1 MAEVSEGVLVEEIL
15 AGNKDVYRVLV
26 ERYKNVV
33 FNLAYRMTGSPED
46 ALDISQETFIR
57 AYQSLGRFR
66 VGEKFFTWLY
76 TICLNVAKNH
86 LRQRSRRLRLQGA
99 VYEETVGRDV
109 CPGPEDSLLDKEEA
123 RLMQGMLLSVPEH
136 YRAAVVL
143 RYNDGLSY
151 EEISQALGISVSG
164 AKMRVKRGLDK
175 LRSLTRGEAGGQG
188 GGQADGDDG
197 SN

>member
-15 AGNKDVYRVLV
+15 AGNKDAYRILV

-57 AYQSLGRFR
+57 AYQSLSRFR

-76 TICLNVAKNH
+76 TIGINVSKNF
-86 LRQRSRRLRLQGA
+86 LRQKSRRLRLQGA
-99 VYEETVGRDV
+99 VYEETIGRDISG
-109 CPGPEDSLLDKEEA
+109 PGAEECLLKCEEA
-123 RLMQGMLLSVPEH
+123 SQLQGMLLEVPEH
-136 YRAAVVL
+136 YRAAVLL
-143 RYNDGLSY
+143 RYKDGLSY
-151 EEISQALGISVSG
+151 EEISQVLGITVSG

-175 LRSLTRGEAGGQG
+175 LRSLKQEKGATEP
-188 GGQADGDDG
+188 
-197 SN
+197 

>member
-1 MAEVSEGVLVEEIL
+1 MSEVSDGALVEEVL
-15 AGNKDVYRVLV
+15 AGNKDVFRVLV

-57 AYQSLGRFR
+57 AYQSLSRFR

-86 LRQRSRRLRLQGA
+86 LRQKSRRLRLQGA
-99 VYEETVGRDV
+99 VYDETQGRDI
-109 CPGPEDSLLDKEEA
+109 CGPGPEECLLDKEEA
-123 RLMQGMLLSVPEH
+123 GRLQGLLLEVPEH
-136 YRAAVVL
+136 YRMAVVL

-151 EEISQALGISVSG
+151 EEISQMLGITVSG

-175 LRSLTRGEAGGQG
+175 LRGLTRPK
-188 GGQADGDDG
+188 G
-197 SN
+197 S

>member
-1 MAEVSEGVLVEEIL
+1 MSEVSDGALVEEVL
-15 AGNKDVYRVLV
+15 AGNKDVFRVLV

-57 AYQSLGRFR
+57 AYQSLSRFR
-66 VGEKFFTWLY
+66 VGEKLFTWLY

-86 LRQRSRRLRLQGA
+86 LRQKSRRLRLQGA
-99 VYEETVGRDV
+99 VYDETQGRDI
-109 CPGPEDSLLDKEEA
+109 CGPGPEECLLDKEEA
-123 RLMQGMLLSVPEH
+123 GRLQGLLLEVPEH
-136 YRAAVVL
+136 YRMAVVL

-151 EEISQALGISVSG
+151 EEISQMLGITVSG

-175 LRSLTRGEAGGQG
+175 LRGLTRQK
-188 GGQADGDDG
+188 G
-197 SN
+197 S

>member
-15 AGNKDVYRVLV
+15 AGNKDVYRILV
-26 ERYKNVV
+26 DRYKNVV

-57 AYQSLGRFR
+57 AYQSLSRFR

-76 TICLNVAKNH
+76 TICLNVSKNH
-86 LRQRSRRLRLQGA
+86 LRQKARRLRLQGA
-99 VYEETVGRDV
+99 VYEETIGRDISGS
-109 CPGPEDSLLDKEEA
+109 CPETSLLDKEEA
-123 RLMQGMLLSVPEH
+123 SQLQGLLMEVPEH
-136 YRAAVVL
+136 YRSAVVL

-151 EEISQALGISVSG
+151 EEISQLLGISVSG

-175 LRSLTRGEAGGQG
+175 LRSLTQEKGA
-188 GGQADGDDG
+188 
-197 SN
+197 